1 VEDATRKRPPEEL
14 EERYLK
20 AAEEARESPGD
31 PDAQVKAGQAAEA
44 CGRRL
49 EAFAAYF
56 RAADLDPTQSFLIP
70 KLRILAPSPQEKDQ
84 IEKLAKRPTSFKAA
98 FASAFS
104 YPLRGRGL
112 AMILIGAAAVW
123 ILRIISQY
131 SLYSAAPAALAAAF
145 LSMFYV
151 DILAASSTGDPDLP
165 DWPDPTRFQTC
176 ASEIARL
183 WVPVL
188 VSFLP
193 IVAGAV
199 FVVAGFLEAPF
210 EDSVVPEPPRVEQ
223 PDEDDPAPLPL
234 PTPLPAPERPANTG
248 LLIAG
253 AVGWALIGI
262 LYLPAG
268 ILCNVVFG
276 NAFACLNVPFVIAS
290 LKGVRR
296 DYALCVA
303 AFYGVALLSGAIET
317 ALSVTGLFRLGGLAP
332 SFLQIYG
339 SAVLMR
345 LLGLFYATHRARLNW
360 MRKGD

>member
-1 VEDATRKRPPEEL
+1 VEDATPKRTSEEL

-20 AAEEARESPGD
+20 AAEQARETPGD
-31 PDAQVKAGQAAEA
+31 PDAQAKAGQAAEA

-56 RAADLDPTQSFLIP
+56 RAADLDPTQAFLIP
-70 KLRILAPSPQEKDQ
+70 KLRMLAPSPQEKDQ
-84 IEKLAKRPTSFKAA
+84 VEKLAKRPASFKAA

-223 PDEDDPAPLPL
+223 PDEDDPAPP
-234 PTPLPAPERPANTG
+234 PVPMPADPPASTG
-248 LLIAG
+248 LLFAG
-253 AVGWALIGI
+253 AVGWALIGL

-345 LLGLFYATHRARLNW
+345 LLGLFYSVHRARLNW
-360 MRKGD
+360 MTRGA